1 MKRTKL
7 YTILLLFVVSFGFA
21 QQKKVQASIDSAK
34 IKIGSQANL
43 TLKAIVDSTARV
55 NFPEGKNF
63 GRLEVLESYPVDT
76 IKKGALYELIKKY
89 GLTQFD
95 SGRYVIPRLPVVINN
110 QTVQTDSLKLEVA
123 DVKVDTLKQKMYDI
137 KPVLYAKIN
146 STWWIWLLVIVVL
159 AGLGY
164 GVWWYLKKRKAQP
177 KKVPEV
183 FVSPIEKATSQ
194 LQNLERK
201 QLLERGAVKEYYSE
215 MADIARMYIEEA
227 IHIPAMESTTGEL
240 IEAMRLAVR
249 KRKMALNQ
257 ETFEQLEKVL
267 RNADMVKFAK
277 SKPLDF
283 EIAEDRSRIEKTIV
297 VIDRSIP
304 EEKEEDDLH
313 TRAWEEAQRRKKEKK
328 RKQIILFSSIA
339 GGLVLLLGIGYYTA
353 KDYLQANFF
362 GYPTKEL
369 LEGQWVKSEYGFPGV
384 TIETPQV
391 LKRQDA
397 SKLLPKDAMAMIKDM
412 NMFVEGTLF
421 DDFYIVVSTV
431 SYKQQ
436 IDINLQAGV
445 DGVVK
450 TWEAQGA
457 KNILL
462 KTEEFSTP
470 QGIQGI
476 RSYGTMT
483 LPHPLTK
490 QPVRAYY
497 ELYLFKQQNGLQQVV
512 VLHRE
517 GDEYASQILER
528 VKNSIELRNL
538 NK

>member
-1 MKRTKL
+1 MTRTKL
-7 YTILLLFVVSFGFA
+7 YTLLLLFVVSFGFA
-21 QQKKVQASIDSAK
+21 QQRKVQASIDSAK

-43 TLKAIVDSTARV
+43 TLRAIVDSAARV

-76 IKKGALYELIKKY
+76 IKKGAMYELIKKY

-137 KPVLYAKIN
+137 KPVLYAKSN
-146 STWWIWLLVIVVL
+146 STWWIWLLAIAVL
-159 AGLGY
+159 GGVGY
-164 GVWWYLKKRKAQP
+164 GIWWYLKKRKAQP

-194 LQNLERK
+194 LQNLEKK

-249 KRKMALNQ
+249 KRKMALSQ

-328 RKQIILFSSIA
+328 RKQIILACSIV
-339 GGLVLLLGIGYYTA
+339 GGLVLLLSIGYYTA

-436 IDINLQAGV
+436 IDINLQTGV

-517 GDEYASQILER
+517 GDKYASQILER